1 MSTLNSEKINIR
13 LSVVLLLAAF
23 INFHKPFYGS
33 LFILFFEISII
44 QLAYTSNNKKIYA
57 LFSLP
62 RQYLVI
68 PLFFLCSISTST
80 ILLVIE
86 NHTNPQSIYGIIR
99 YIQITTNVV
108 FILLLT
114 SYLNENRVKK
124 DIFKWIPF
132 SILIAVFITF
142 YDYKLN
148 PSSIMFQEDNRLII
162 TSNVR
167 QLGYIVMLG
176 CIFCSNAILTQT
188 SRKNTI
194 YIAPLF
200 IVNFSMLIWLGG
212 RGALLAYGLSLL
224 LSLLLLKIV
233 KQKTLTKTITLI
245 FLMITSCIISL
256 PFNVFPWN
264 GLNRFISSPD
274 LTNLS
279 IDQIS
284 SYRLLFWKESINF
297 ILERP
302 ILGFGP
308 EAHIFKTNLGL
319 LQPHN
324 SILHSLLEFGVLGTI
339 PFLIGLYCI
348 TRISINNY
356 LKVSNSKNLLLF
368 NFIISVLIHSLYSGT
383 LYFAP
388 SVIIFCIV
396 TAYVLSENLRSNN
409 QRTEYQI
416 TNVARNEK

>member
-1 MSTLNSEKINIR
+1 VSTLNSEKINIR
-13 LSVVLLLAAF
+13 LSVILLLAAF
-23 INFHKPFYGS
+23 INFNKPFYGS
-33 LFILFFEISII
+33 LFILFFELSII
-44 QLAYTSNNKKIYA
+44 QLVYTSNNKKIYTIC
-57 LFSLP
+57 SLP

-86 NHTNPQSIYGIIR
+86 HNTNPQSIYGIIR
-99 YIQITTNVV
+99 YIQITTNIA

-114 SYLNENRVKK
+114 SYLNENIVRK

-132 SILIAVFITF
+132 SVLIAVLITF
-142 YDYKLN
+142 SDYNLN
-148 PSSIMFQEDNRLII
+148 PSSIMFQEENRLVI
-162 TSNVR
+162 TNNVR

-176 CIFCSNAILTQT
+176 CIFCSNAILTQKN
-188 SRKNTI
+188 SKNTI
-194 YIAPLF
+194 YIAALF
-200 IVNFSMLIWLGG
+200 IINFSMLIWLGG
-212 RGALLAYGLSLL
+212 RGALLAYTLSLF
-224 LSLLLLKIV
+224 LSLLLLRIKQ
-233 KQKTLTKTITLI
+233 QKTLKNTINLI
-245 FLMITSCIISL
+245 ILMITSCIISL
-256 PFNVFPWN
+256 PFNVFTWN

-284 SYRLLFWKESINF
+284 SHRLLFWKESINF

-308 EAHIFKTNLGL
+308 EAHVFKTNIGL

-339 PFLIGLYCI
+339 PFLIGLYYI
-348 TRISINNY
+348 TKISIKNY
-356 LKVSNSKNLLLF
+356 LKVSNSINLLLF
-368 NFIISVLIHSLYSGT
+368 NFVISILIHSLYSGP
-383 LYFAP
+383 LYHAP

-416 TNVARNEK
+416 TKVARNEK